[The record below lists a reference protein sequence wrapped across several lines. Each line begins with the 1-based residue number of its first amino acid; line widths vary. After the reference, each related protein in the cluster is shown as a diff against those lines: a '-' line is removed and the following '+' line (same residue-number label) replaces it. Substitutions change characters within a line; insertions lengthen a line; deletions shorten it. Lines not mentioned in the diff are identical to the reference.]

1 MMKAHRYLFLGLL
14 SFTGGCVSHI
24 SPYEA
29 KKREFDR
36 GDYAN
41 AVPQGA
47 NSLYAQG
54 ARGLYEDDRAR
65 AVGDVVFI
73 QLDENS
79 SAEQDGA
86 SKLSKNGSMS
96 VGLTGGLV
104 TALQKAIP
112 AVQLAQ
118 LLGTNSASALDG
130 SGTITKKGTLSGML
144 PVRVRRV
151 LPNTD
156 LYVEGTK
163 VVMVGAEEHHL
174 YISGIL
180 RMIDIHNDGTISS
193 SRVADA
199 EIEYTG
205 RGDITD
211 HTSPGWLHRIINK
224 VNPL

>member
-1 MMKAHRYLFLGLL
+1 MKPTNFILFGLL
-14 SFTGGCVSHI
+14 ALTGGCVSHI
-24 SPYEA
+24 APYES
-29 KKREFDR
+29 KKRDFDR

-41 AVPQGA
+41 AAHNGA

-54 ARGLYEDDRAR
+54 ARGLFEDDRAR

-79 SAEQDGA
+79 SAEQDGTA
-86 SKLSKNGSMS
+86 KLSKKGAMS
-96 VGLTGGLV
+96 VGLSGGLV
-104 TALQKAIP
+104 DALQKVIP

-118 LLGTNSASALDG
+118 LIGTNSGSSLDG
-130 SGTITKKGTLSGML
+130 SGTIQKKGTLSGML

-151 LPNTD
+151 LPNSD

-163 VVMVGAEEHHL
+163 VVMVGSEEHHL

-180 RMIDIHNDGTISS
+180 RTIDIHNDGTISS

-205 RGDITD
+205 RGDISD